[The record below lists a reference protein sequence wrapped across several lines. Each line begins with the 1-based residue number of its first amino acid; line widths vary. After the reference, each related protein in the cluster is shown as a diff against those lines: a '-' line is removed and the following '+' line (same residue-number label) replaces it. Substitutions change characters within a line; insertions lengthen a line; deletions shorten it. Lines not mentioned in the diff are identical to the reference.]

1 MFFKKKK
8 TIVEIDKEF
17 EAAFM
22 DTILNEREI
31 PHVMV
36 SYSTSAFTNLF
47 QSQSGWG
54 HITAPSE
61 YLQEIENIYKELKES
76 PAE

>member
-1 MFFKKKK
+1 MKKKK
-8 TIVEIDKEF
+8 KLVEIDKEF

-22 DTILNEREI
+22 DTILNDKEI

-47 QSQSGWG
+47 QSQNGWG
-54 HITAPSE
+54 HITAPLE
-61 YLQEIENIYKELKES
+61 YLKEIEAIYKELKQS
-76 PAE
+76 QAE

>member
-1 MFFKKKK
+1 MKKKK
-8 TIVEIDKEF
+8 KKLVEIDKEF

-22 DTILNEREI
+22 ESILTEKNI
-31 PHVMV
+31 PYVMV

-47 QSQSGWG
+47 QSQNGWG

-61 YLQEIENIYKELKES
+61 YLQEIEELYEELKHS
-76 PAE
+76 QP

>member
-1 MFFKKKK
+1 MFFKKNKNL
-8 TIVEIDKEF
+8 IEIDKEF

-22 DTILNEREI
+22 DTILTEKEI

-47 QSQSGWG
+47 QSQDGWG
-54 HITAPSE
+54 HVTAPVE
-61 YLQEIENIYKELKES
+61 YIPEIESIYAELKQS
-76 PAE
+76 QAE